1 MGPMVAKVRRCV
13 RGVGGRGRGGG
24 GGRAGV
30 AGLGIVEMGSPV
42 WVTVEVE
49 VVPVCS

>member
-1 MGPMVAKVRRCV
+1 MVAKVRRCV
-13 RGVGGRGRGGG
+13 RGVGGRGRGSR
-24 GGRAGV
+24 GRGLGV

-42 WVTVEVE
+42 CVTVEVE